1 MDERSYLR
9 VANALNAFGIWT
21 SWCSQF
27 LTEAGFKTIGMAHL
41 ERSLRS
47 AGWQGT
53 SLVLVSDVDPGN
65 GFGYGHVLIDEQ
77 KLGVRGDKCVKAVR
91 DHVTDHHMSYVLDG
105 KRTHC
110 VSYVASAAAVDY

>member
-9 VANALNAFGIWT
+9 VANTLNAYGIWT

-27 LTEAGFKTIGMAHL
+27 LTEAGFKLIGMDHL

-47 AGWQGT
+47 AGWRGT
-53 SLVLVSDVDPGN
+53 SLALHTDVDPGN
-65 GFGYGHVLIDEQ
+65 GFGYGHALVDH
-77 KLGVRGDKCVKAVR
+77 GMHPDTTDKAVVKVIR
-91 DHVTDHHMSYVLDG
+91 DHVTGHHMSYVLEG

-110 VSYVASAAAVDY
+110 TSGAPVHR